1 MRLNLNDWIDG
12 WFLSLSDNPDKL
24 DKRIR
29 IYESARMIAF
39 LAVIGSLVLQMLVLS
54 KTGGDSGFLWYVV
67 LFELILLNQSDIYI
81 KVLKLMRQQQERNT
95 NNAT

>member
-1 MRLNLNDWIDG
+1 MGMNVNDWIDG

-29 IYESARMIAF
+29 SYESARMLAF
-39 LAVIGSLVLQMLVLS
+39 FTAIGTLVMQMLVLF
-54 KTGGDSGFLWYVV
+54 KTGKDSALIWF
-67 LFELILLNQSDIYI
+67 LILFQMALLYHSDIYI

-95 NNAT
+95 NNTT